1 MLGKARNAEVGEAG
15 SYSERRN
22 YQTQTRNTSFRAR
35 S

>member
-15 SYSERRN
+15 SYSERRS
-22 YQTQTRNTSFRAR
+22 YQTMAGNS